1 MSNYVV
7 YVIDEARAKPTG
19 EFLAV
24 EETYAEAETA
34 AEKWWE
40 AFNSGEKKEPIDYGG
55 VTFGK
60 VADFDEW
67 VSPEEYE

>member
-19 EFLAV
+19 RFLAV
-24 EETYAEAETA
+24 EETSKKACETMN
-34 AEKWWE
+34 KWWR
-40 AFNSGEKKEPIDYGG
+40 AFEEDEKAKPMDYGG
-55 VTFGK
+55 VTYAPI
-60 VADFDEW
+60 ADFDEW